1 MSDSYNNKYWVIS
14 SSDSFSENS
23 YNLAKEKNIQL
34 ITERQFVEMLLNAGL
49 ETFEFFDT
57 D

>member
-1 MSDSYNNKYWVIS
+1 MSDSYNNQYWVIS

-34 ITERQFVEMLLNAGL
+34 ITGRQFVEMLLNAGL